1 MMLVS
6 QRVKRRRKNKNKRMK
21 KRRKNMMMKSITR
34 RMTVK
39 KMKRK
44 KNSFEKINKET
55 QLLATDIQNSV
66 RVSKCA
72 TS

>member
-1 MMLVS
+1 
-6 QRVKRRRKNKNKRMK
+6 MK

-34 RMTVK
+34 RMTAK

-66 RVSKCA
+66 RASKYA

>member
-1 MMLVS
+1 
-6 QRVKRRRKNKNKRMK
+6 MK

-44 KNSFEKINKET
+44 KNSVEKINKET

-72 TS
+72 IS